1 LKQKLIAATVA
12 ALALAIAG
20 TATAAYR
27 TTVGVRVAVRPHV
40 SVGLAHKHGN
50 HLVGGSF
57 LAAASTYLGLD
68 KAAILADLKAG
79 QSLAQIATAQNT
91 STAGL
96 VTALIAPAK
105 LKLDAAVAAG
115 KLTAERET
123 ALLTRLQTAV
133 TNVVNRSLP
142 ARTGTKTRPVHVSP
156 TAILQPALTYL
167 GLDLRAVVVQL
178 RSGKSLADIAVAQNK
193 TASGLVDTI
202 VASVKTKLDAQ
213 VAAGKL
219 TSAQET
225 SFLATL
231 QTTVTKFVN
240 G

>member
-1 LKQKLIAATVA
+1 MKPKLLAASVA

-20 TATAAYR
+20 TASAGAHR
-27 TTVGVRVAVRPHV
+27 TTLRPH
-40 SVGLAHKHGN
+40 
-50 HLVGGSF
+50 VGGSF

-68 KAAILADLKAG
+68 KATILTDLGAG
-79 QSLAQIATAQNT
+79 QSLAQIATAQNKT
-91 STAGL
+91 TTGL

-115 KLTAERET
+115 KLTADREA

-133 TNVVNRSLP
+133 TNVVNRSLSP
-142 ARTGTKTRPVHVSP
+142 SRGTKTRPVHVSP
-156 TAILQPALTYL
+156 TAILQPALSYL
-167 GLDLRAVVVQL
+167 GLDLRAIVAQL
-178 RSGKSLADIAVAQNK
+178 RTGKSLAAIAVAQNK
-193 TASGLVDTI
+193 TASGLVDAI

-219 TSAQET
+219 TAAQET

-231 QTTVTKFVN
+231 QTSVTRFVN